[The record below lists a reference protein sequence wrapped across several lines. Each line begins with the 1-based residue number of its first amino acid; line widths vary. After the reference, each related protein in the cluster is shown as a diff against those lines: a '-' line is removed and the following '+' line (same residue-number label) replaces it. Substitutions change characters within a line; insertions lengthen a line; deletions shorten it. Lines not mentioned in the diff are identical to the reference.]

1 MCALIVLST
10 HSTTQSLQSN
20 AAAHQ
25 KQQHYYMS
33 AWSMSRQRCWLMCRS
48 KSGSERVENK
58 WAGVIYVN
66 IKCLTVLLMALV
78 IAMLFRNSQRLA
90 CRMNFDYILFIVPLR
105 ANPDYF
111 IDPPTFPLGPPW
123 SSWIMGEM
131 FSRWICCCQM
141 WSYMSMIPKEE
152 LLSTAPESCYHGRR
166 LLGLLCHFCINM
178 RQYLNSSG
186 RAQNKHHPPSK
197 HH

>member
-25 KQQHYYMS
+25 KQQYYYMS
-33 AWSMSRQRCWLMCRS
+33 AWSMSRRRWWLMCRS

-105 ANPDYF
+105 ANPYYF
-111 IDPPTFPLGPPW
+111 IDPPHLFLSGHHEVHESWVKCLAAGSVAVKCGPTRPW
-123 SSWIMGEM
+123 SP
-131 FSRWICCCQM
+131 R
-141 WSYMSMIPKEE
+141 K
-152 LLSTAPESCYHGRR
+152 SC
-166 LLGLLCHFCINM
+166 
-178 RQYLNSSG
+178 
-186 RAQNKHHPPSK
+186 
-197 HH
+197 